1 MAKGPQHAQRD
12 AQTHPNEMSGTIDR
26 LFRDPKPDW
35 VEPRGPFFFLPEN
48 ASLADVP
55 GLVRDLCTARPEVC
69 QANRASGQH
78 RRTCV
83 LLIQATDIDGG
94 TARAFDAVAAARE
107 AVATGDTNLLSNILL
122 SSAAIQERSRSAKFK
137 EGPFYG
143 GRMDESD
150 IFGATWRREHP
161 NAPTPKTRY
170 WVIINEY
177 IEPVPVTVQ
186 STWPA
191 IVERSLYVAVRS
203 AEAIA
208 LRRLRCL
215 S

>member
-1 MAKGPQHAQRD
+1 VAKGPQHAQRD

-137 EGPFYG
+137 EGC
-143 GRMDESD
+143 
-150 IFGATWRREHP
+150 
-161 NAPTPKTRY
+161 TPM
-170 WVIINEY
+170 EA
-177 IEPVPVTVQ
+177 
-186 STWPA
+186 SPA
-191 IVERSLYVAVRS
+191 ISFMAAAWMKATPLARHGGAS
-203 AEAIA
+203 IQT
-208 LRRLRCL
+208 RRLQRRATG
-215 S
+215 

>member
-1 MAKGPQHAQRD
+1 
-12 AQTHPNEMSGTIDR
+12 
-26 LFRDPKPDW
+26 
-35 VEPRGPFFFLPEN
+35 
-48 ASLADVP
+48 
-55 GLVRDLCTARPEVC
+55 
-69 QANRASGQH
+69 
-78 RRTCV
+78 
-83 LLIQATDIDGG
+83 
-94 TARAFDAVAAARE
+94 
-107 AVATGDTNLLSNILL
+107 
-122 SSAAIQERSRSAKFK
+122 
-137 EGPFYG
+137 
-143 GRMDESD
+143 MDESD